1 MNWAERVGVVRKG
14 GLEEGVQ
21 KELSLEELP
30 PPHPWQTGQGA
41 GDGLSKQRQRWGGCG
56 GGVRVLGGR
65 PGLVEVAQ
73 GGLFMPSKGTA
84 CSVRSSFGV

>member
-56 GGVRVLGGR
+56 GWGACVRGPPRFGGSGPR
-65 PGLVEVAQ
+65 WAFHAKQRDRL
-73 GGLFMPSKGTA
+73 
-84 CSVRSSFGV
+84 